1 MEKSFLLLGSFLVVI
16 GLANFAALWFVYARL
31 TRRMDELETL
41 INSLGDIVGA
51 YIDAMEGDGK

>member
-1 MEKSFLLLGSFLVVI
+1 VAILVSQWWI
-16 GLANFAALWFVYARL
+16 YRRL
-31 TRRMDELETL
+31 TRRISELETL

>member
-1 MEKSFLLLGSFLVVI
+1 MTTDFWFLLLSAASVAILVSQWVI
-16 GLANFAALWFVYARL
+16 YRRL
-31 TRRMDELETL
+31 TRRISELETL

>member
-1 MEKSFLLLGSFLVVI
+1 MKTDFWFFMLSAASVAILVSQWVI
-16 GLANFAALWFVYARL
+16 YRRL
-31 TRRMDELETL
+31 TRRISELETL

>member
-1 MEKSFLLLGSFLVVI
+1 MKTDFWFFLLSAASVAILVSQWWI
-16 GLANFAALWFVYARL
+16 YRRL
-31 TRRMDELETL
+31 TRRISELETL

>member
-1 MEKSFLLLGSFLVVI
+1 MKTDFWFLLLSAVSVAILVSQWWI
-16 GLANFAALWFVYARL
+16 YRRL
-31 TRRMDELETL
+31 TRRISELETL

>member
-1 MEKSFLLLGSFLVVI
+1 MTTDFWFLLLSAASVAILVSLWVI
-16 GLANFAALWFVYARL
+16 YYRL
-31 TRRMDELETL
+31 TRRMSELETL

>member
-1 MEKSFLLLGSFLVVI
+1 MTTDFWYLLLSAASVAILVS
-16 GLANFAALWFVYARL
+16 LWIIYYRL
-31 TRRMDELETL
+31 TRRMSELETL

>member
-1 MEKSFLLLGSFLVVI
+1 MTTDFWFLLLSAASVAILVSQWWI
-16 GLANFAALWFVYARL
+16 YRRL
-31 TRRMDELETL
+31 TRRISELETL

>member
-1 MEKSFLLLGSFLVVI
+1 MKTDFWFLLLSAASVAILVSQWVI
-16 GLANFAALWFVYARL
+16 YRRL
-31 TRRMDELETL
+31 TKRISELETL

>member
-1 MEKSFLLLGSFLVVI
+1 MKTDFWFLLLSAASVAILVSQWWI
-16 GLANFAALWFVYARL
+16 YRRL
-31 TRRMDELETL
+31 TRRISELETL

>member
-1 MEKSFLLLGSFLVVI
+1 MVYWFLLLSAANVVI
-16 GLANFAALWFVYARL
+16 LLRLGLVERNLS
-31 TRRMDELETL
+31 RRISELETL